1 MKILLINNE
10 KDGLATEWLTLL
22 KNKVLEV
29 EGTMV
34 DILPYNVL
42 GNASEYNQ
50 EYDAIILG
58 GREIDWDIDQL
69 PIEYQAEI
77 ALIKES
83 KIPILGICAG
93 HELIGISFG
102 AVMARMHN
110 GGSNYIEKGFVN
122 LFTEEDQ
129 IFQNLVNPCSVY
141 MFHGDELKSVPNGFV
156 KIARS
161 ELCNICGICHSEKL
175 IYGIQFHPEKYND
188 EFPDGKIIMRNF
200 IRLAYEHNKNK
211 SSD

>member
-10 KDGLATEWLTLL
+10 KNGLTTEWLTLL

-42 GNASEYNQ
+42 GNASEYNR
-50 EYDAIILG
+50 EYDAIVLG

-110 GGSNYIEKGFVN
+110 GGSNYIEKGFVD

-129 IFQNLVNPCSVY
+129 IFKNLVNPCYVY

-161 ELCNICGICHSEKL
+161 ELCNICGIRHLEKP
-175 IYGIQFHPEKYND
+175 IYGIQFHPEKYNS
-188 EFPDGKIIMRNF
+188 EFPDGKTIIRNF
-200 IRLAYEHNKNK
+200 IEIADKYNKK
-211 SSD
+211 RSSV

>member
-10 KDGLATEWLTLL
+10 KNGLTTEWLTLL

-42 GNASEYNQ
+42 GNASEYNR

-110 GGSNYIEKGFVN
+110 GGSNYIEKGFVD